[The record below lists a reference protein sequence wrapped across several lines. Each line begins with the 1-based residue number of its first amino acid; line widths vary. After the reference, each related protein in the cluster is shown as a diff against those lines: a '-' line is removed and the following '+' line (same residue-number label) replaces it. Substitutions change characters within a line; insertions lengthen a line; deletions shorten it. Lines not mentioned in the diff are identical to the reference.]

1 MKKKVTA
8 LFALSSSMVFF
19 WGCIPLGAIIDAF
32 IATAPITLLMEF
44 LLDND
49 SILDVFGDSA
59 PGLLG

>member
-8 LFALSSSMVFF
+8 LFALTSSMVFF
-19 WGCIPLGAIIDAF
+19 WGCSLGVLIDAF
-32 IATAPITLLMEF
+32 IAAAPITLLMEF